1 MRSRSSRAKPGQ
13 GLADS
18 LYALVKNGKLEALRR
33 AAPPTFDWKALDRN
47 GVPPLHHVVD
57 GLMCGKIE
65 GDDAVSLAS
74 WLIAQGA
81 DPSIAASEDCQESQN
96 TIIYRE
102 GKNVASSRI
111 ELYNFEE
118 TAITLVFRWKEAIK
132 AKAAEPDSAWED
144 HAADTQ
150 DDLDRLLDAFT
161 AEPLAEAKREVHAID
176 STVVQLWEDVLSDD
190 ASHDLVFECEH
201 GKCVGAHALVVACAC
216 RYVGSLEGLGSTGC
230 RARLPAGAPV

>member
-1 MRSRSSRAKPGQ
+1 
-13 GLADS
+13 LADS

-47 GVPPLHHVVD
+47 GIPPLHHVVA
-57 GLMCGKIE
+57 GLVQSSIE

-81 DPSIAASEDCQESQN
+81 DPSIAASEDCEESEVCVFWE
-96 TIIYRE
+96 E
-102 GKNVASSRI
+102 GKEVESSKI
-111 ELYNFEE
+111 EIYNFKE
-118 TAITLVFRWKEAIK
+118 TAITYVLRWKETIK
-132 AKAAEPDSAWED
+132 VKAAEPDSRWGD
-144 HAADTQ
+144 VAADVQ
-150 DDLDRLLDAFT
+150 DELDRLLDAFT

-201 GKCVGAHALVVACAC
+201 GKRVGAHALVVASAC
-216 RYVGSLEGLGSTGC
+216 RYVWSLEGFGSTGSL
-230 RARLPAGAPV
+230 ARRRRPCLVPQQQLRRPLC

>member
-1 MRSRSSRAKPGQ
+1 MPIYKVDFSGQSSVYYRPWERQ
-13 GLADS
+13 FS
-18 LYALVKNGKLEALRR
+18 LYLNILVITYASSF
-33 AAPPTFDWKALDRN
+33 PSSS
-47 GVPPLHHVVD
+47 
-57 GLMCGKIE
+57 KI
-65 GDDAVSLAS
+65 ST
-74 WLIAQGA
+74 IAQEI
-81 DPSIAASEDCQESQN
+81 SSASVTCTDTE
-96 TIIYRE
+96 
-102 GKNVASSRI
+102 KSS
-111 ELYNFEE
+111 LTTQVTSME

-216 RYVGSLEGLGSTGC
+216 RYVWSLEGLGSTGSL
-230 RARLPAGAPV
+230 ARRRRPCLVPQQQLRRPLC

>member
-1 MRSRSSRAKPGQ
+1 M
-13 GLADS
+13 
-18 LYALVKNGKLEALRR
+18 ALCVA
-33 AAPPTFDWKALDRN
+33 
-47 GVPPLHHVVD
+47 
-57 GLMCGKIE
+57 KIE

-81 DPSIAASEDCQESQN
+81 DPSIAAPEDCEESQVFL
-96 TIIYRE
+96 IFRE

-111 ELYNFEE
+111 EVYVFEE
-118 TAITLVFRWKEAIK
+118 TAVTLVLRWKEAIK
-132 AKAAEPDSAWED
+132 AKADEPDSAWED
-144 HAADTQ
+144 YAADTQ

-201 GKCVGAHALVVACAC
+201 GKCVGAHVLVVACAC
-216 RYVGSLEGLGSTGC
+216 RYVWSLEGLGSTGSL
-230 RARLPAGAPV
+230 ARRRRPCLVPQQQLRRPLC